1 MEITKYFKVLF
12 ISFFYIMKES
22 QSYMENRKMSWGTSK
37 QNILGAAE
45 WHQAYLHAHCVPG
58 LMPAEK

>member
-1 MEITKYFKVLF
+1 
-12 ISFFYIMKES
+12 MKES

-58 LMPAEK
+58 LMPDEK